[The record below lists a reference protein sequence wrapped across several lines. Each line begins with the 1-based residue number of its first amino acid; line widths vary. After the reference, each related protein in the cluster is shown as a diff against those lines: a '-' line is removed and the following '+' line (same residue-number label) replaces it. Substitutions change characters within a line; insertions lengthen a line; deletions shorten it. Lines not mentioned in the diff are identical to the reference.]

1 MSQEATP
8 KSIDLAVP
16 GPILV
21 TGGSSGIGRA
31 VVELLR
37 SAGAPTAFT
46 YRSGQEAA
54 EEIAENTGAVA
65 FAFDLAD
72 RERPATLIE
81 EVEERLGG
89 LYGLVNNAGV
99 PQKGGLLAMT
109 SDTQWVDV
117 LDRNLG
123 GTFRCCRAAL
133 RSMIRR
139 RKGSLVNVAS
149 LSALQGVAGVSA
161 YAASKGAILSM
172 NRSLAREMGGRGI
185 RVNAVVPGYV
195 ETAMTA
201 DLPQKAIDSLRANE
215 CLERGT
221 KAEDVAH
228 AVVFLL
234 SERALAM
241 TGQTLVIDAGAS
253 V

>member
-1 MSQEATP
+1 
-8 KSIDLAVP
+8 
-16 GPILV
+16 
-21 TGGSSGIGRA
+21 
-31 VVELLR
+31 
-37 SAGAPTAFT
+37 
-46 YRSGQEAA
+46 
-54 EEIAENTGAVA
+54 
-65 FAFDLAD
+65 
-72 RERPATLIE
+72 
-81 EVEERLGG
+81 
-89 LYGLVNNAGV
+89 
-99 PQKGGLLAMT
+99 
-109 SDTQWVDV
+109 
-117 LDRNLG
+117 
-123 GTFRCCRAAL
+123 
-133 RSMIRR
+133 
-139 RKGSLVNVAS
+139 
-149 LSALQGVAGVSA
+149 
-161 YAASKGAILSM
+161 M

-215 CLERGT
+215 CLKRGT